1 MTIDLSEFIGKTV
14 DITLRNGESLFS
26 TLVEVGINTTFP
38 YNVLEEC
45 YKRDG
50 SWDYVDGNELDIVEI
65 KLSTPE
71 PKPIIDLSKYV
82 DKKVK
87 VTTYGNHVYVG
98 LLHYYG
104 DDKVNNS
111 YVFHPQD
118 RPNLLY
124 YEDGNNY
131 FSAGLNIVKIEILN
145 ENQAQN
151 QQQKANSLDPQILHT
166 IASALTPEAIKFVE
180 SHEKY
185 AEVIQALIIEF
196 VEKNLGSAN
205 GELPFMIFDQMYLA
219 KGGD

>member
-14 DITLRNGESLFS
+14 DVTLRNGESLFS
-26 TLVEVGINTTFP
+26 TLVEIGINTTFP
-38 YNVLEEC
+38 YIVSKED

-50 SWDYVDGNELDIVEI
+50 SRDYHYGSDLDIVEI

-71 PKPIIDLSKYV
+71 SMIDLSKYV
-82 DKKVK
+82 DKEVK
-87 VTTYGNHVYVG
+87 VTTYSNQVYVG

-104 DDKVNNS
+104 DKVDNS
-111 YVFHPQD
+111 YVFHPQG

-124 YEDGNNY
+124 YEDGKNY
-131 FSAGLNIVKIEILN
+131 FSVGLDIVKIETLN
-145 ENQAQN
+145 KDQAQN
-151 QQQKANSLDPQILHT
+151 QQKKANSLDPKILHT

-219 KGGD
+219 KGRD